1 MENSL
6 GNPKPLKFKPMY
18 VPGTM
23 EYPLS
28 APICGLPSVPLP
40 MIGQYGL
47 LPVML
52 NVAKCYNSDCVN
64 IKTSGIVSTPQRPN
78 ILEAPGV
85 IDSPD
90 SQGRSPCS
98 ITSSASRDSIEI
110 ETSEEDATDSPESS
124 KSPEDD
130 WVVIS

>member
-18 VPGTM
+18 APGTL
-23 EYPLS
+23 EYPLL
-28 APICGLPSVPLP
+28 APMCGLPPVPLL

-47 LPVML
+47 LPAML
-52 NVAKCYNSDCVN
+52 NTTKCYNPDGVN
-64 IKTSGIVSTPQRPN
+64 IKTSGIVSTPQHPN

-110 ETSEEDATDSPESS
+110 ETSEEDTTDSPESS
-124 KSPEDD
+124 ESPEDD